1 MLKILN
7 VHCKS
12 KFLLKKKSS
21 IENVL
26 FTRPLHSI
34 WCMYAIALLCYLCRS
49 HSIAKEFSAIKKI
62 RYFLKHSNRNCML
75 RNSKYTVHDTKWNIH
90 MVLSRRFIK
99 RYSLLC
105 LKNMLKHGTSSFRKA
120 WQSRKLKKACSS
132 WKTSSLEERQQ
143 LIKKHI
149 TTYQQKRGKNTLFS
163 FGFSWSGRKTAQM
176 PDINI
181 DSSLISSSSASY
193 KSILKTLNTSGCE
206 QRKEYIG
213 AHENPSYIYS

>member
-62 RYFLKHSNRNCML
+62 RYFLKHSNTNYML

-120 WQSRKLKKACSS
+120 
-132 WKTSSLEERQQ
+132 
-143 LIKKHI
+143 
-149 TTYQQKRGKNTLFS
+149 
-163 FGFSWSGRKTAQM
+163 
-176 PDINI
+176 
-181 DSSLISSSSASY
+181 
-193 KSILKTLNTSGCE
+193 
-206 QRKEYIG
+206 
-213 AHENPSYIYS
+213 

>member
-26 FTRPLHSI
+26 FTRPLHNI
-34 WCMYAIALLCYLCRS
+34 WFMYAIALLCYLCRS

-99 RYSLLC
+99 KVLV
-105 LKNMLKHGTSSFRKA
+105 
-120 WQSRKLKKACSS
+120 
-132 WKTSSLEERQQ
+132 
-143 LIKKHI
+143 
-149 TTYQQKRGKNTLFS
+149 TLFEKYVEAWY
-163 FGFSWSGRKTAQM
+163 FFFSKGLTKQETQKSLQFLE
-176 PDINI
+176 NI
-181 DSSLISSSSASY
+181 FS
-193 KSILKTLNTSGCE
+193 
-206 QRKEYIG
+206 
-213 AHENPSYIYS
+213 